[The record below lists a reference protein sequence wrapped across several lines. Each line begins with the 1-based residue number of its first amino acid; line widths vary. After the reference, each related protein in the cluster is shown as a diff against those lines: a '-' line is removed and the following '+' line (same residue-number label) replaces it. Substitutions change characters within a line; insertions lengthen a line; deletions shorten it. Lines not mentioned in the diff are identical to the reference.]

1 MMEYKTNRCYMTR
14 IRNREMTR
22 MPGSG
27 RKRSGFCNSI
37 LFSVMAVG
45 AATFAGI
52 TGPGYV
58 TVLTAD
64 NVEQNQK
71 MTADD
76 SLRLTGG
83 TSGNIDDSVI
93 TPRLC
98 RSRYQIKN
106 ELMFTVMRFALST
119 LGASLNICFANW

>member
-1 MMEYKTNRCYMTR
+1 MTR

-22 MPGSG
+22 MPGAG
-27 RKRSGFCNSI
+27 RKRNGFRNGV
-37 LFSVMAVG
+37 LFSVLAAG
-45 AATFAGI
+45 AAVIAGI

-58 TVLTAD
+58 TVLAAD

-76 SLRLTGG
+76 SLKLTVCGA
-83 TSGNIDDSVI
+83 SENVDDSVI

-106 ELMFTVMRFALST
+106 EFMFTVMRFA
-119 LGASLNICFANW
+119 FW

>member
-1 MMEYKTNRCYMTR
+1 
-14 IRNREMTR
+14 MTR

-76 SLRLTGG
+76 SLKLTVGG
-83 TSGNIDDSVI
+83 TSGNVDDSVNLCSPSYALRSLRSE
-93 TPRLC
+93 PR
-98 RSRYQIKN
+98 S
-106 ELMFTVMRFALST
+106 TFALQIGNEEQRSELST
-119 LGASLNICFANW
+119 

>member
-1 MMEYKTNRCYMTR
+1 MLNIMEYKTNRCYMTR

-22 MPGSG
+22 MPGAG
-27 RKRSGFCNSI
+27 RKRSGFRNGV
-37 LFSVMAVG
+37 LFSVLAACAAVI
-45 AATFAGI
+45 AGI

-58 TVLTAD
+58 TVLAAD

-76 SLRLTGG
+76 SLKLTVGG
-83 TSGNIDDSVI
+83 TSGNVDDSVI

-106 ELMFTVMRFALST
+106 ELMFTVMRFAL
-119 LGASLNICFANW
+119 W

>member
-1 MMEYKTNRCYMTR
+1 MLNMMEYKTNRCYMTR

-22 MPGSG
+22 MPGSE
-27 RKRSGFCNSI
+27 RKRSGFRNSI

-45 AATFAGI
+45 AAVFADI

-58 TVLTAD
+58 TVLAAD
-64 NVEQNQK
+64 NVEQNQE
-71 MTADD
+71 MAGDD

-83 TSGNIDDSVI
+83 GTSGNVDDSVI

-106 ELMFTVMRFALST
+106 ELMFTVMRFA
-119 LGASLNICFANW
+119 FW

>member
-22 MPGSG
+22 MSGAG
-27 RKRSGFCNSI
+27 RKRSGFWNGV
-37 LFSVMAVG
+37 LFSVLAADAAVI
-45 AATFAGI
+45 AGI

-58 TVLTAD
+58 TVLAAD
-64 NVEQNQK
+64 DVEQSQK

-76 SLRLTGG
+76 NLKLTVGG
-83 TSGNIDDSVI
+83 TSGNVDDSVI
-93 TPRLC
+93 TPRLF

-106 ELMFTVMRFALST
+106 ELMFTVMRFALWVIT
-119 LGASLNICFANW
+119 KPRRG

>member
-1 MMEYKTNRCYMTR
+1 MLNMMEHKTNRCYMTR

-37 LFSVMAVG
+37 LFSVLAAG
-45 AATFAGI
+45 AAVIAGI

-58 TVLTAD
+58 TVLAAD

-83 TSGNIDDSVI
+83 TSGNIYDSVI

-106 ELMFTVMRFALST
+106 ELMFTVMRFAL
-119 LGASLNICFANW
+119 W

>member
-1 MMEYKTNRCYMTR
+1 MEYKTNRCYMTR

-27 RKRSGFCNSI
+27 RKRSGFRNSI

-45 AATFAGI
+45 AAVFADI

-58 TVLTAD
+58 TVLAAD
-64 NVEQNQK
+64 GMEQNQE

-83 TSGNIDDSVI
+83 GTSGNVDDSFVAY
-93 TPRLC
+93 T
-98 RSRYQIKN
+98 
-106 ELMFTVMRFALST
+106 FA
-119 LGASLNICFANW
+119 

>member
-1 MMEYKTNRCYMTR
+1 
-14 IRNREMTR
+14 MTR

-64 NVEQNQK
+64 NV
-71 MTADD
+71 
-76 SLRLTGG
+76 
-83 TSGNIDDSVI
+83 
-93 TPRLC
+93 
-98 RSRYQIKN
+98 
-106 ELMFTVMRFALST
+106 
-119 LGASLNICFANW
+119 

>member
-1 MMEYKTNRCYMTR
+1 
-14 IRNREMTR
+14 
-22 MPGSG
+22 
-27 RKRSGFCNSI
+27 
-37 LFSVMAVG
+37 
-45 AATFAGI
+45 
-52 TGPGYV
+52 
-58 TVLTAD
+58 
-64 NVEQNQK
+64 

-106 ELMFTVMRFALST
+106 ELMFTVMRCALRSLRSEPRSTFALQIGNEEQRSE
-119 LGASLNICFANW
+119 LSPSLVEADKRRRRRSVER